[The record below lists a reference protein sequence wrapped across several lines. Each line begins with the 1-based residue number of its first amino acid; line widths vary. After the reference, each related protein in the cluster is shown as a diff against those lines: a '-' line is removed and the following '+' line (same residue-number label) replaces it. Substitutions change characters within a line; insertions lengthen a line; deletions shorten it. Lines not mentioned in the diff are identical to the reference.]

1 MEDVRGL
8 TNGKLGQFD
17 YVIAH
22 GVYGWIPEEADDA
35 LLQTI
40 KASLAPG
47 GIAYVSFNAQPG
59 GYFRR
64 LLRDAGLWHAR
75 DEVGAEAKAT
85 KAQELYR
92 FLNEQRVSD
101 SDTYGMLLGRE
112 VPALADAQSYRL
124 VHDDLSENWKP
135 RWFAEFA
142 GHAAGHGLAYVGE
155 ADLYSLRSEMLPAG
169 VEPHVWNLADGDRI
183 AFENLSDLLIGR
195 HFRQSIVCHAGGPRR
210 RSSALPER
218 THGAALGRPA
228 ERRAAGGGADRG
240 RVPRARSAAPARGLL
255 RDAAGAARGRARRA
269 GGGAARRLPARAA
282 DAARRAAARGDGAGR
297 AADARRGWRAG
308 RRRAAPTWSR
318 SPTCG
323 CGWRSRR
330 RAC

>member
-1 MEDVRGL
+1 M
-8 TNGKLGQFD
+8 
-17 YVIAH
+17 IAH

-35 LLQTI
+35 LLQSI

-135 RWFAEFA
+135 ALVRGVRRPRGRARA
-142 GHAAGHGLAYVGE
+142 R
-155 ADLYSLRSEMLPAG
+155 LRGRGGPLQPALGDAPRGRRAAG
-169 VEPHVWNLADGDRI
+169 VEP
-183 AFENLSDLLIGR
+183 
-195 HFRQSIVCHAGGPRR
+195 
-210 RSSALPER
+210 
-218 THGAALGRPA
+218 
-228 ERRAAGGGADRG
+228 RG
-240 RVPRARSAAPARGLL
+240 R
-255 RDAAGAARGRARRA
+255 
-269 GGGAARRLPARAA
+269 
-282 DAARRAAARGDGAGR
+282 
-297 AADARRGWRAG
+297 
-308 RRRAAPTWSR
+308 
-318 SPTCG
+318 
-323 CGWRSRR
+323 
-330 RAC
+330 

>member
-8 TNGKLGQFD
+8 TNGELGQFD

-35 LLQTI
+35 LLQAI

-142 GHAAGHGLAYVGE
+142 GHAAGHGLA
-155 ADLYSLRSEMLPAG
+155 LRGRGGPLQPALG
-169 VEPHVWNLADGDRI
+169 DAPRGRRAARRGNLADGDRI

-195 HFRQSIVCHAGGPRR
+195 HFRQSIVCHAGGPAATVD
-210 RSSALPER
+210 ALPER
-218 THGAALGRPA
+218 TQRLHWAVRPNA
-228 ERRAAGGGADRG
+228 EPLEVGLTADAFA
-240 RVPRARSAAPARGLL
+240 RARPAAPARGLL
-255 RDAAGAARGRARRA
+255 RRRCGSCSGRS
-269 GGGAARRLPARAA
+269 P
-282 DAARRAAARGDGAGR
+282 GR
-297 AADARRGWRAG
+297 W
-308 RRRAAPTWSR
+308 RRRCSTASGV
-318 SPTCG
+318 SG
-323 CGWRSRR
+323 
-330 RAC
+330 